1 MQSSLI
7 ECVTSN
13 GGVVIPPESQG
24 EVVEDVN
31 VLLVSE
37 ARLGTSIQ
45 SMRTRYEGEGVF
57 VEGVNW
63 VKKCIREGRCEL
75 GNRGRRV
82 NLVYT

>member
-1 MQSSLI
+1 M
-7 ECVTSN
+7 
-13 GGVVIPPESQG
+13 IPPESQG